1 MYKKAKMFL
10 RNHSAFFLFSLL
22 VACLFAMQR
31 SAGAQGEANPLVISS
46 DASLSVDIKSPVDS
60 KDITL
65 TAVLTEP
72 SVTNPAALNGTDLQ
86 LSYIWTIETKEKG
99 FAVIESDGGQTAHL
113 KLTNITGG
121 ETGRESAA
129 VTVKV
134 YEPDNPTPK
143 YTASTIFTVT
153 NSYEITKDTKLGDGF
168 APFHKWNQQYPL
180 VTLVIKDDMPVYSLT
195 VKDGHRVAIYDNGA
209 NNGWNGSEADKD
221 IKDNMHV
228 GRFKG
233 GITVSGG
240 GVVEFHRSEFVGG
253 PVTVGERGTFAS
265 YYGTRVLV
273 NGDFKIDSDT
283 HDASRIRIGDDAG
296 IAGRTAGLLQ
306 IEGSFK
312 ANDGKSDRKI
322 PSIYMYNLSRLRVK
336 GARMDG
342 DFNFTVYNHP
352 QNIINAIFWQGGSTR
367 WYAEY
372 INGSRTPLQSIS
384 PVHMEMASAEIID
397 AVAISKDVSAVGTK
411 IVITETSGDSS
422 TPGSGDI
429 KFKVESA
436 DVYVANITPVKL
448 STYTGTA
455 VAKIAALP
463 VINAAA
469 TQSKPISSGSA
480 AGFSSSSAVNEGGK
494 LFLLTMPISND
505 VISGD
510 KPIDNTSILV
520 SADRTGYLH
529 LAKLTKE
536 KKYVSLPRVTDI
548 KDVTDGK
555 WAVTKTV
562 TLSRDVQE
570 TTYNASG
577 DKVINTVTTNEKV
590 TTVCKADEKFS
601 KEAAYNIVIGV
612 KDNGLYDHNASED
625 IVTDPVVLYTDG
637 TFAEDPKSGGSNGG
651 GCSAAGWSVLAL
663 APLGI
668 FALYGR
674 RKK

>member
-1 MYKKAKMFL
+1 
-10 RNHSAFFLFSLL
+10 
-22 VACLFAMQR
+22 
-31 SAGAQGEANPLVISS
+31 
-46 DASLSVDIKSPVDS
+46 
-60 KDITL
+60 
-65 TAVLTEP
+65 
-72 SVTNPAALNGTDLQ
+72 
-86 LSYIWTIETKEKG
+86 
-99 FAVIESDGGQTAHL
+99 
-113 KLTNITGG
+113 
-121 ETGRESAA
+121 
-129 VTVKV
+129 
-134 YEPDNPTPK
+134 
-143 YTASTIFTVT
+143 
-153 NSYEITKDTKLGDGF
+153 
-168 APFHKWNQQYPL
+168 
-180 VTLVIKDDMPVYSLT
+180 
-195 VKDGHRVAIYDNGA
+195 
-209 NNGWNGSEADKD
+209 
-221 IKDNMHV
+221 
-228 GRFKG
+228 
-233 GITVSGG
+233 
-240 GVVEFHRSEFVGG
+240 
-253 PVTVGERGTFAS
+253 
-265 YYGTRVLV
+265 
-273 NGDFKIDSDT
+273 
-283 HDASRIRIGDDAG
+283 
-296 IAGRTAGLLQ
+296 
-306 IEGSFK
+306 
-312 ANDGKSDRKI
+312 
-322 PSIYMYNLSRLRVK
+322 MYNLSRLRVK

-436 DVYVANITPVKL
+436 DVYAANISPVKL
-448 STYTGTA
+448 STYTGT
-455 VAKIAALP
+455 VVTKIAALP

-469 TQSKPISSGSA
+469 TQSKPISSGL
-480 AGFSSSSAVNEGGK
+480 SSSSAVNEGGK

-510 KPIDNTSILV
+510 KPIDNTLILV

-562 TLSRDVQE
+562 ALSRDVQE

-601 KEAAYNIVIGV
+601 KDAAYNIVIGV

-625 IVTDPVVLYTDG
+625 IVTDPVVLYMDG
-637 TFAEDPKSGGSNGG
+637 TFAEDPKSGSSG
-651 GCSAAGWSVLAL
+651 GCSAAGWSALAL